1 MNQSAFSIQPSMF
14 CPDDTIVAIA
24 TPPGRGGIG
33 IVRISGSTAGQ
44 VAASVAIRSEPLEPR
59 RATLIE
65 LRANDKAI
73 DRAVVTYFPAPHSYT
88 GEDVVEISAHGSPV
102 VLRAIVESAM
112 QAGARLAEPGEFTFR
127 SYLNG
132 RIDLVQAEAVQDLVD
147 AVTPLQARAAFD
159 QLEGTLTSRIREID
173 EALFELSAR
182 LEASLDFPEEGYHF
196 VEPGSAAA
204 EIEAI
209 AQRIEALLADAARGR
224 LVREGAQVAII
235 GRPNS
240 GKSSLFNRLAG
251 AGRAIVTDIPGT
263 TRDLLTEVVDIDG
276 TAITLVDTAGLHGA
290 PADAVERE
298 GIARARSAEQVADLV
313 IVVLDR
319 SRAMSE
325 DDEALL
331 DQASRRPHVV
341 VANKCDL
348 LAAWQPLEQGVS
360 ALPVSAKDGLGLDD
374 LRREIGQRLS
384 ASDRLRDTPAI
395 TNTRHVQLL
404 SKAHATLRRAA
415 TAAGEGTAEEFVAA
429 DLAEARARL
438 EEVVG
443 ARTPDDVLEAI
454 FSRFC
459 IGK

>member
-1 MNQSAFSIQPSMF
+1 MFS
-14 CPDDTIVAIA
+14 PDDTIVAIA

-33 IVRISGSTAGQ
+33 VVRISGSAATRVTASI
-44 VAASVAIRSEPLEPR
+44 AARAEPLEPR
-59 RATLIE
+59 RATLTG
-65 LRANDKAI
+65 LCVNGTAI
-73 DRAVVTYFPAPHSYT
+73 DQAVLTFFPAPHSYT

-102 VLRAIVESAM
+102 VLRTIVESSM
-112 QAGARLAEPGEFTFR
+112 HAGARLAEPGEFTFR
-127 SYLNG
+127 AYLNG

-159 QLEGTLTSRIREID
+159 QLEGTLTSRIGEID
-173 EALFELSAR
+173 QAMFELSAR

-196 VEPGSAAA
+196 VQPGSAAD
-204 EIEAI
+204 EIDAI
-209 AQRIEALLADAARGR
+209 ANQIETLLADAGRGR

-263 TRDLLTEVVDIDG
+263 TRDLVTELVDIDG
-276 TAITLVDTAGLHGA
+276 VATTLIDTAGVHGA

-298 GIARARSAEQVADLV
+298 GIARANAAADVADLV

-319 SRAMSE
+319 SRPVA
-325 DDEALL
+325 DDDRALV
-331 DQASRRPHVV
+331 AAAARRRHVV

-348 LAAWQPLEQGVS
+348 PAAWQPHEAGISSLSVS
-360 ALPVSAKDGLGLDD
+360 ATGGQGFDD
-374 LRREIGQRLS
+374 LRREIGIRLS
-384 ASDRLRDTPAI
+384 ATDRLHDTPAV
-395 TNTRHVQLL
+395 TNARHVALL
-404 SKAHATLRRAA
+404 SSALGALRRAA
-415 TAAGEGTAEEFVAA
+415 AAARAGTAEEFVAA

-438 EEVVG
+438 EEVTG
-443 ARTPDDVLEAI
+443 ARTPDDVLDAI

>member
-1 MNQSAFSIQPSMF
+1 MFS
-14 CPDDTIVAIA
+14 PDDTIVAIA

-33 IVRISGSTAGQ
+33 VVRISGSRAGR
-44 VAASVAIRSEPLEPR
+44 VAASVAIRCEPLEPR
-59 RATLIE
+59 RATLTE
-65 LRANDKAI
+65 LRANGEAI

-132 RIDLVQAEAVQDLVD
+132 RIDLVQAEAVQDLVE
-147 AVTPLQARAAFD
+147 AVTPLQARVAFD

-173 EALFELSAR
+173 EAMFELSAR

-204 EIEAI
+204 EIDAI
-209 AQRIEALLADAARGR
+209 AQRIETLLADAGRGR

-251 AGRAIVTDIPGT
+251 ACRAIVTDIPGT

-276 TAITLVDTAGLHGA
+276 AAITLVDTAGLHGA

-298 GIARARSAEQVADLV
+298 GIARARSAEQVADVV

-319 SRAMSE
+319 SRALSD

-348 LAAWQPLEQGVS
+348 PAAWPPLDRGVS
-360 ALPVSAKDGLGLDD
+360 ALPVSAKDGRGLDD
-374 LRREIGQRLS
+374 LRRELWQRLS
-384 ASDRLRDTPAI
+384 ASDRLRDTPAV
-395 TNTRHVQLL
+395 TNTRHAQLL
-404 SKAHATLRRAA
+404 SKAHAALHRAA
-415 TAAGEGTAEEFVAA
+415 TAAREGTAEEFVAA
-429 DLAEARARL
+429 DLTEARARL

>member
-1 MNQSAFSIQPSMF
+1 MFSPS
-14 CPDDTIVAIA
+14 DTIVAIA

-33 IVRISGSTAGQ
+33 VVRISGAMASR
-44 VAASVAIRSEPLEPR
+44 VAASMAGRAEPLEPR
-59 RATLIE
+59 RATLTE
-65 LRANDKAI
+65 LRVDGEAI
-73 DRAVVTYFPAPHSYT
+73 DRAVLTFFPAPHSYT
-88 GEDVVEISAHGSPV
+88 GEDVVEVSAHGSPV
-102 VLRAIVESAM
+102 VLRAIVECSM
-112 QAGARLAEPGEFTFR
+112 RAGARLAEPGEFTFR
-127 SYLNG
+127 AYLNG

-159 QLEGTLTSRIREID
+159 QLEGTLTHRIRDID
-173 EALFELSAR
+173 NALFHLSAR

-204 EIEAI
+204 EIDAI
-209 AQRIEALLADAARGR
+209 ANQIAALLADARRGR

-251 AGRAIVTDIPGT
+251 VGRAIVTDIPGT
-263 TRDLLTEVVDIDG
+263 TRDLVTEVIDIDG
-276 TAITLVDTAGLHGA
+276 AAITLVDTAGLHGS
-290 PADAVERE
+290 PADAVELE
-298 GIARARSAEQVADLV
+298 GIARARAAEAVADLA

-319 SRAMSE
+319 SRPLTA
-325 DDEALL
+325 DDRTLL
-331 DQASRRPHVV
+331 ADSASRVHLV

-348 LAAWQPLEQGVS
+348 AAAWQAEDVGVDVVQ
-360 ALPVSAKDGLGLDD
+360 VSAKNGQGIAD
-374 LRREIGQRLS
+374 LQREIGIRLS
-384 ASDRLRDTPAI
+384 ATDRLHDTPAV
-395 TNTRHVQLL
+395 TNTRHVDLL
-404 SKAHATLRRAA
+404 SKARATLVRAA
-415 TAAGEGTAEEFVAA
+415 DAARASTAEEFVAA

-438 EEVVG
+438 EEVTG

>member
-1 MNQSAFSIQPSMF
+1 MFSPS
-14 CPDDTIVAIA
+14 DTIVAIA

-33 IVRISGSTAGQ
+33 IVRISGSTAGR

-59 RATLIE
+59 RATLTE
-65 LRANDKAI
+65 LRANGKPI

-132 RIDLVQAEAVQDLVD
+132 RIDLVQAEAVQDLVE

-173 EALFELSAR
+173 EAMFELSAR

-204 EIEAI
+204 EIDAI
-209 AQRIEALLADAARGR
+209 AQRIDALLADAGRGR

-276 TAITLVDTAGLHGA
+276 AAITLVDTAGLHGA

-298 GIARARSAEQVADLV
+298 GIARARSAVQVADLV

-348 LAAWQPLEQGVS
+348 PAAWQPLEQGVS
-360 ALPVSAKDGLGLDD
+360 ALPVSAKDGRGLDD
-374 LRREIGQRLS
+374 LRLEIGQRLS

-404 SKAHATLRRAA
+404 SKAHAALRRAA
-415 TAAGEGTAEEFVAA
+415 TAAREGTAEEFVAA